1 MLTYLYRLLS
11 TVYRFFMR
19 PVTILPATIDQA
31 EILSEIAI
39 AAKAYWGYPPDY
51 LAIWKPLL
59 TITPMFI
66 TQHLV
71 YMAQVGTEI
80 VGFYALISAPP
91 PQIVLEHLWVKP
103 SYIRQGVGQQLFVH
117 AMRTAAEVG
126 ATAVEITADPHA
138 EGFYHRMGAQ
148 RIGVMLSHLLGESR
162 FLPLMLVNDLT
173 FYGEADD

>member
-1 MLTYLYRLLS
+1 MI
-11 TVYRFFMR
+11 
-19 PVTILPATIDQA
+19 PVTILPATIDNA
-31 EILSEIAI
+31 ETLSQIAI

-51 LAIWKPLL
+51 LEIWRQVL
-59 TITPMFI
+59 TVTPEFI

-71 YMAQVGTEI
+71 YLAQVETEI

-103 SYIRQGVGQQLFVH
+103 NYIRQGVGQQLFVH

-138 EGFYHRMGAQ
+138 EGFYQRMGAQ
-148 RIGVMLSHLLGESR
+148 RIGVMFSTLLGETR
-162 FLPLMLVNDLT
+162 FLPLMLADDLT